1 MRGQRRSV
9 RRCGTFGTLQ
19 VGLRDGSVG
28 SGVDS
33 VLLSGGSWALSR
45 NLDFILQPL
54 ESSQQRGEGD

>member
-1 MRGQRRSV
+1 MRGRRRGV
-9 RRCGTFGTLQ
+9 RRCGTFGILQ
-19 VGLRDGSVG
+19 VGLREGSVG

-33 VLLSGGSWALSR
+33 VLLNRGSWALGR

>member
-1 MRGQRRSV
+1 M

-33 VLLSGGSWALSR
+33 VLLSRGSWALSR
-45 NLDFILQPL
+45 EGKEIEGRPL
-54 ESSQQRGEGD
+54 WLGLGE

>member
-1 MRGQRRSV
+1 M

-33 VLLSGGSWALSR
+33 VLLSRGSWALSR